1 MSRYAITGIGIVD
14 TLGNDPQ
21 QCWENYIN
29 KDHFPVPVKESH
41 PGVDGVKCFYADWEL
56 DRPEGVRGPTYGSLE
71 KNNLLALHAVNRAV
85 KDAPQTNN
93 VGVVFTSLSAEE
105 PTKMQFA
112 SWLLGMGRRLRP
124 KQQLQHL
131 QSYTSSLIS
140 QVWDFNGGSLT
151 VGAACA
157 TTLYALDLGMKMLDD
172 DDLDYVVVG
181 GAESSNH
188 IWGLTYFNSLG
199 ALGSHSAPF
208 DKGRDGFIMGEG
220 SGALVVEKEEVAV
233 ARGAKIYGYIH
244 RVGKSNDGARS
255 NPTAPDPLGTG
266 IKLSMMR
273 AMMKSDIGPDQIAFV
288 NAHATSTPA
297 GDDCEY
303 NAIQDLY
310 PEVPVTS
317 FKSKIGHT
325 LGSSGIIETIYTLMA
340 LQNSTVPPNHNIKNC
355 VHKHVPTEAQ
365 PTNRNFALKNG
376 LAFGGKNAT
385 VLLEKGPDKL

>member
-1 MSRYAITGIGIVD
+1 MTRYAITGIGIVD
-14 TLGNDPQ
+14 TLGSNPKD
-21 QCWENYIN
+21 CWENYLN
-29 KDHFPVPVKESH
+29 KEHYPEPVKEVH
-41 PGVDGVKCFYADWEL
+41 DAINGVKCFYADWAL
-56 DRPEGVRGPTYGSLE
+56 DKPEGVRGPTYASLE
-71 KNNLLALHAVNRAV
+71 KANLMALHTVHNAL
-85 KDAPQTNN
+85 KDVPESNN
-93 VGVVFTSLSAEE
+93 VGVVFACTSAEE
-105 PTKMQFA
+105 PTKMQYA
-112 SWLLGMGRRLRP
+112 TWLMGLGRRLRP

-140 QVWDFNGGSLT
+140 QTWDFNGGSLSI
-151 VGAACA
+151 GAACA
-157 TTLYALDLGMKMLDD
+157 TTLYAMDLGIKMLDE

-181 GAESSNH
+181 GAENANH
-188 IWGLTYFNSLG
+188 TWVLSYFNSLG
-199 ALGSHSAPF
+199 ALGTHSAPF

-220 SGALVVEKEEVAV
+220 SGALVIEKEEVAV

-244 RVGKSNDGARS
+244 KVGKSNDGARS

-273 AMMKSDIGPDQIAFV
+273 AMMKSDIGPDELAFV

-303 NAIQDLY
+303 NAIQELY
-310 PEVPVTS
+310 PTVPVTS

-325 LGSSGIIETIYTLMA
+325 VGSAGVVELIYTLMA
-340 LQNSTVPPNHNIKNC
+340 LQNNTIPPNHNIKRC
-355 VHKHVPTEAQ
+355 DHKYVPTEAQ

-385 VLLEKGPDKL
+385 VLIEKGPDKI